1 MYTLYSD
8 KQNIFECD
16 IQLEG
21 ASLSQAYARL
31 IIESDEINLMYNGTI
46 TSDGNC
52 IIAMPK
58 LKGLIKEG
66 GNLNLEIIADDMYFN
81 PWKSEYDLMASKK
94 VTVEVKQQTKTPI
107 IENKARA
114 KVRVINEK
122 PKRLKKKI
130 VETKKGKEK
139 TTILTKSDIQ
149 ALLKRLS

>member
-21 ASLSQAYARL
+21 ASLSEAYARL
-31 IIESDEINLMYNGTI
+31 IIESDDINLMYNGTI

-52 IIAMPK
+52 RITMPK
-58 LKGLIKEG
+58 LKGLVKEG

-81 PWKSEYDLMASKK
+81 PWKSEYDLMTSKK

-107 IENKARA
+107 IENKV
-114 KVRVINEK
+114 KVN
-122 PKRLKKKI
+122 
-130 VETKKGKEK
+130 

-149 ALLKRLS
+149 ALLKKLS